1 MFLRVL
7 ALLIRYKTISFGSFP
22 RLISIFYWPSVQILF
37 WGFFTNFLNE
47 SNSLGEW
54 GVLNIILSAVVLWDV
69 LFRGQLGL
77 TMSFL
82 EEIWS
87 RNLTNLF
94 ISPIKEFEIVIGLVL
109 ISFLRTIIGLTPAVL
124 IANYFFDFHLF
135 DLGFFLIFFFFNL
148 IVVGWSIGF
157 IVSSLVLRYGHSFE
171 ELAWAI
177 IFILLP
183 FSCVYYPIDSLPV
196 IMQNISLIFPPS
208 YIFESM
214 RSILIDGIINFDS
227 IVQIILM
234 NFFYLL
240 LSILFFLKMINISR
254 KKGILINQG
263 E

>member
-1 MFLRVL
+1 MFSRVL

-37 WGFFTNFLNE
+37 WGFFTNFLNQ
-47 SNSLGEW
+47 SNSLDEW

-124 IANYFFDFHLF
+124 IANFFFDFHLF

-148 IVVGWSIGF
+148 IVVG
-157 IVSSLVLRYGHSFE
+157 
-171 ELAWAI
+171 
-177 IFILLP
+177 
-183 FSCVYYPIDSLPV
+183 
-196 IMQNISLIFPPS
+196 
-208 YIFESM
+208 
-214 RSILIDGIINFDS
+214 
-227 IVQIILM
+227 
-234 NFFYLL
+234 
-240 LSILFFLKMINISR
+240 
-254 KKGILINQG
+254 
-263 E
+263 

>member
-1 MFLRVL
+1 MFSRIA

-37 WGFFTNFLNE
+37 WGFFTNFLI
-47 SNSLGEW
+47 SNNSYQSLGIF
-54 GVLNIILSAVVLWDV
+54 NIILSAVVLWDV

-94 ISPIKEFEIVIGLVL
+94 ISPIKEYELVL
-109 ISFLRTIIGLTPAVL
+109 GLIIISSLRTIIGLTPAIF
-124 IANYFFDFHLF
+124 IANHFFNFHLF
-135 DLGFFLIFFFFNL
+135 EMGIYLIFFFLNL
-148 IVVGWSIGF
+148 IIVGWSIGF
-157 IVSSLVLRYGHSFE
+157 IVSALVLRYGHSFE

-183 FSCVYYPIDSLPV
+183 FSCVYYPLDSLPTS
-196 IMQNISLIFPPS
+196 MQFISLIFPPS
-208 YIFESM
+208 YIFEAM
-214 RSILIDGIINFDS
+214 REILINEIVNFDLLKK
-227 IVQIILM
+227 IIIL
-234 NFFYLL
+234 NLFYLS
-240 LSILFFLKMINISR
+240 LSTIYFIKMINVSR
-254 KKGILINQG
+254 EKGLLINQG

>member
-1 MFLRVL
+1 MFSRVFAIL
-7 ALLIRYKTISFGSFP
+7 VRYKTISFGSIP

-37 WGFFTNFLNE
+37 WGFFTNFLI
-47 SNSLGEW
+47 SNSSLNTW

-94 ISPIKEFEIVIGLVL
+94 ITPIKEYELVIGLIL
-109 ISFLRTIIGLTPAVL
+109 ISFFRTLIGLTPAIFL
-124 IANYFFDFHLF
+124 ANYFFKFHLF
-135 DLGFFLIFFFFNL
+135 ELGLYLIFFFFNL
-148 IVVGWSIGF
+148 IAIGWSIGF
-157 IVSSLVLRYGHSFE
+157 IVSGLVLRFGHSME

-183 FSCVYYPIDSLPV
+183 FSCVYYPLDSLPP
-196 IMQNISLIFPPS
+196 IMQSISLIFPPS
-208 YIFESM
+208 YVFEAM
-214 RSILIDGIINFDS
+214 RKVLIENMIDLNLLLKILILNA
-227 IVQIILM
+227 V
-234 NFFYLL
+234 YLA
-240 LSILFFLKMINISR
+240 LSIFFFLKMIKISR
-254 KKGILINQG
+254 EKGSLINQD